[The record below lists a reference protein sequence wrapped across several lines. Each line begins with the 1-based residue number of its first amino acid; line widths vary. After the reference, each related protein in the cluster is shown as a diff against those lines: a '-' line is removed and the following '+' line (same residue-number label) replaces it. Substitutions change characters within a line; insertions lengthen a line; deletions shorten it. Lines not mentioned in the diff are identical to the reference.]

1 MADARGEY
9 WYFDDNVD
17 ANKITVPELRSILLK
32 HGVTY
37 PSSAKKP
44 VLVALFNSAV
54 APQAA
59 QVQRAHARTK
69 RTTRGIQDIPSSSTD
84 TASTVTTEDTEDETL
99 LAPPPSTRRTTRRT
113 TRAPTEEFETTPAP
127 RARTPSRAV
136 PAKHS
141 RAIEADLDERP
152 AVRRVRKSATPA
164 PKEPTHDPEAWHRSD
179 VNSPFTQENPFQSGS
194 SPPAP
199 DAASR
204 DRRRR
209 TTGFESKDRRK
220 SEAHRRKTFQPQA
233 EQLDEGVMVPTRTT
247 FNPRLKHEE
256 EESVDAGE
264 EFTPEAQLELVR
276 ERANAG
282 EMDILPPRRRK
293 QPSKAAGTLKAMGG
307 TLFFM
312 FVVALGAAWRQEQIA
327 VGYCNFETD
336 RTGLVGVEV
345 PEWASAIVPQ
355 CVPCPPHAQCFR
367 DFRATCERDFVRKE
381 HPLSLNGLIPIP
393 PTCEPDTTKTRYI
406 NGVADRGVQI
416 LRTRRAQ
423 FECGEPDAE
432 GNPVLTPEVTEV
444 ELKQQMAT
452 ERRNGLTYEEFSE
465 FFERSLPEMT
475 SRDEVVE
482 STGGVTTDAATT
494 DGVSTDG

>member
-9 WYFDDNVD
+9 WYFDDDVD
-17 ANKITVPELRSILLK
+17 ASKITVPELRSILLK
-32 HGVTY
+32 HGVSY

-44 VLVALFNSAV
+44 VLVALFNSVV

-69 RTTRGIQDIPSSSTD
+69 RTTRGIQDIPSSSND
-84 TASTVTTEDTEDETL
+84 TASTATTDDTEDETL
-99 LAPPPSTRRTTRRT
+99 LAPPPSIRRTTRRT
-113 TRAPTEEFETTPAP
+113 TRAPTEEFEPTPAS

-141 RAIEADLDERP
+141 RAIEADLDDRP

-164 PKEPTHDPEAWHRSD
+164 PKEPTPDPEAWHRSD
-179 VNSPFTQENPFQSGS
+179 ANSPFTQENPFQSGS

-199 DAASR
+199 DTASR

-209 TTGFESKDRRK
+209 TTGFEVKERRK

-247 FNPRLKHEE
+247 FDPRLKHEE
-256 EESVDAGE
+256 EESADAGE
-264 EFTPEAQLELVR
+264 EFTPEEQLELVR
-276 ERANAG
+276 DRAKAG
-282 EMDILPPRRRK
+282 EVDILPPRRRK
-293 QPSKAAGTLKAMGG
+293 QASKAAGTLKAMGG

-312 FVVALGAAWRQEQIA
+312 FVVVFGAAWRQEQIA
-327 VGYCNFETD
+327 VGYCNLESE
-336 RTGLVGVEV
+336 RTGLAGVEV
-345 PEWASAIVPQ
+345 PDWASGILPQ

-367 DFRATCERDFVRKE
+367 ELRATCDRDFVRKE
-381 HPLSLNGLIPIP
+381 HPLSFNGLIPIP

-423 FECGEPDAE
+423 FECGELDVD

-452 ERRNGLTYEEFSE
+452 ERRNSLSYEEFSE
-465 FFERSLPEMT
+465 FFERSIPEII

-482 STGGVTTDAATT
+482 STGSLSTDTVPV